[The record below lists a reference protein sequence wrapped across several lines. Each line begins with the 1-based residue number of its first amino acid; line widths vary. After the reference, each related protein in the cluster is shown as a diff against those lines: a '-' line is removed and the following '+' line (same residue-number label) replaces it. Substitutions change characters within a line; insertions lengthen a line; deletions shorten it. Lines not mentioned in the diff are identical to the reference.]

1 MLSSLAISV
10 VVLLTASDG
19 DVPSAVVT
27 GELVC
32 QVKDA
37 LGSSRYGWSR
47 GRCERVAAAL
57 REAADPVEMLAV
69 CINESDLRARAVF
82 WASPSKGDAGL
93 CGVRCVLDD
102 RGHCTNGLVRGMR
115 LEELY
120 DPALN
125 VRVAAQILAAKGS
138 TSRYAG
144 ETVDRGYGRRVA
156 VLVAALSGISASPRG
171 RRMRD
176 HVRRIVEAV
185 TRVPRS

>member
-1 MLSSLAISV
+1 VLSSLAISV
-10 VVLLTASDG
+10 VVLLAVSEG
-19 DVPSAVVT
+19 NVSSVVVT

-47 GRCERVAAAL
+47 GRCERVATAL
-57 REAADPVEMLAV
+57 REATDPVEMLAV
-69 CINESDLRARAVF
+69 CINESDLRERAVA
-82 WASPSKGDAGL
+82 WASPSKADVGL
-93 CGVRCVLDD
+93 CQVRCVLGEGG
-102 RGHCTNGLVRGMR
+102 RCTNGLVEGMR
-115 LEELY
+115 IEQLY

-125 VRVAAQILAAKGS
+125 VRVAAQILASKGS

-156 VLVAALSGISASPRG
+156 VLVAAFSGISASPRG